1 MGSGNPIN
9 TPTGNAPQGSPITQP
24 ILGTQ
29 SGFRKLPEEPID
41 RSVKGVSV
49 TSGQDYLTNVPQASP
64 SAAQATSGSASL
76 AGDSEEPRNPYMNYN
91 PSAYTG
97 DYAGIKAPTALGL
110 TGQMGEAIANY
121 QLNVQQDAIKNKEG
135 LTFTN
140 PGGGPVTVHKGLF
153 GGLVVTGN
161 TMGVPDSVY
170 VDAYK
175 NQTKGG
181 TLTPE
186 MVREDMAMS
195 MPTSQPAG
203 ATADDGFAQ
212 PVNMVPDAI
221 SSPTPQ
227 PSAPPAYK
235 SSSGNQYTGQQ
246 ALNKSRAD
254 EEAQRQTGR
263 TNVSAV
269 TDSQGRA
276 IRDSSDRVVTSE
288 SPSGGK

>member
-49 TSGQDYLTNVPQASP
+49 TSGQDYLTNVPQASS

-76 AGDSEEPRNPYMNYN
+76 AGDSEEPRNPYMNYK
-91 PSAYTG
+91 PTSYAG

-121 QLNVQQDAIKNKEG
+121 QLNVQKDAVKNKAG
-135 LTFTN
+135 TTFTN
-140 PGGGPVTVHKGLF
+140 PAGGPVTVHKGLF

-161 TMGVPDSVY
+161 TMGVPESVY
-170 VDAYK
+170 IDAYK
-175 NQTKGG
+175 NIDR
-181 TLTPE
+181 TPATSDE
-186 MVREDMAMS
+186 GYVDAM
-195 MPTSQPAG
+195 TATA
-203 ATADDGFAQ
+203 ATADDGFGQ
-212 PVNMVPDAI
+212 PVNMVPDVI

-227 PSAPPAYK
+227 PSAPPVYK
-235 SSSGNQYTGQQ
+235 STSGNQYTGEV
-246 ALNKSRAD
+246 AMNKQRAD

-288 SPSGGK
+288 SPSGGGK